1 MFWIARAEQ
10 TTQARSAAS
19 THEVGRHYGQKDEF
33 LMTSS
38 PVWVIFCKL
47 CDLKFSSSKGELV
60 EMRGRPHKIKLICPH
75 CLHSDAYGI
84 EDLLCCLYCSQR
96 AS

>member
-1 MFWIARAEQ
+1 
-10 TTQARSAAS
+10 
-19 THEVGRHYGQKDEF
+19 VDLVVRHYRQEDVF

-38 PVWVIFCKL
+38 PVWVIFCKQ

-60 EMRGRPHKIKLICPH
+60 EMRGRPHKIKLICPF
-75 CLHSDAYGI
+75 CLHSDTYGI
-84 EDLLCCLYCSQR
+84 EDLLRCLYSSKM